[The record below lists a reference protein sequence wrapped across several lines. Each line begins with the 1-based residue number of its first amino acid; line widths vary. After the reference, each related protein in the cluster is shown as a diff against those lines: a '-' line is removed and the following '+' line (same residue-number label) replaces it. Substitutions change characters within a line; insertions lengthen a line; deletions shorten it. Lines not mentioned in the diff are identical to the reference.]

1 MSLMLRSAACRRF
14 ERLSSDALDRSLSS
28 IEAEFLCAHRESC
41 AACRRSEEQGAL
53 ALNML
58 RQSTLD
64 ADPGDAFDRRVI
76 RRVKTQTV
84 REGFRYWSPV
94 ALGATLAMI
103 GLLAAMQLAL
113 QSETLPERQG
123 AMGEARRLDQGFPAV
138 PELANTPK
146 LAP

>member
-1 MSLMLRSAACRRF
+1 MSMRIRSAACRRF

-28 IEAEFLCAHRESC
+28 TESEFLSAHRTVC
-41 AACRRSEEQGAL
+41 AACRRSEEQGAQ

-58 RQSTLD
+58 RQSTVD
-64 ADPGDAFDRRVI
+64 AVPDDAFDRRVI

-103 GLLAAMQLAL
+103 GVLAAMQVAL
-113 QSETLPERQG
+113 KSETLPERQG

-138 PELANTPK
+138 PELANTPN